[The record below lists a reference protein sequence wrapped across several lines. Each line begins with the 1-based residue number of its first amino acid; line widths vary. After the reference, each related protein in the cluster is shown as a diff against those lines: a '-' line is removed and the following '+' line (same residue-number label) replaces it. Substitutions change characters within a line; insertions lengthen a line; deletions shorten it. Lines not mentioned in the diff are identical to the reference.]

1 MNPNVDA
8 IIEKSKKWSAEL
20 AELRTIFLE
29 CELDEEVKWKQ
40 ACYTLQGKNIAIL
53 GAFKE
58 YCAILF
64 FKGALLKDGDGIL
77 IQPTENV
84 QSGRQFRFT
93 NLGEIT
99 QQKALIK
106 SFIYEAIEVEKAG
119 LKVPASERNEIEL
132 PSELVTEF
140 ELNKDLKS
148 AFFKL
153 TPGRQRAYLLFF
165 TGAKQS
171 KTVTDRIHKYVSR
184 ILKGQGLNDCVCGLS
199 KRGTTCDGSH
209 KFA

>member
-8 IIEKSKKWSAEL
+8 LIEKSKKWSTEL
-20 AELRTIFLE
+20 AELRTLILE
-29 CELDEEVKWKQ
+29 CDLEEEVKWKQ
-40 ACYTLQGKNIAIL
+40 ACYTLNGKNIAIIA
-53 GAFKE
+53 GFKE

-77 IQPTENV
+77 TQPTENV
-84 QSGRQFRFT
+84 QSGRQFRFS
-93 NLGEIT
+93 NLNDIKK
-99 QQKALIK
+99 QKELII

-119 LKVPASERNEIEL
+119 LKVPTSKRNEIEV
-132 PSELVTEF
+132 PSELVAEF
-140 ELNKDLKS
+140 EKSEDLKS
-148 AFFKL
+148 AFLKL

-171 KTVTDRIHKYVSR
+171 KTVTDRIQKYVSR